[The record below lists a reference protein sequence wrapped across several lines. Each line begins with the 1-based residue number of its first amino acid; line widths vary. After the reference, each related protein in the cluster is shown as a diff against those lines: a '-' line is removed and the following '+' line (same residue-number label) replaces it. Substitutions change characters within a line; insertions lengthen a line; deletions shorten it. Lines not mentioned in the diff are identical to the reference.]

1 VREVIKHAKLFE
13 AGDYPDKGLS
23 VSEEDLDVMARTSG
37 EVPLT
42 VGHLDPDSENPLR
55 LGAVSNL
62 HRKGRELF
70 GVIRFAP
77 EAWSLLLRSGAKYLS
92 VCLDRLRK
100 RLLEV
105 SLVVKPRVPDA
116 RVRFSEDETPVR
128 IDVPFDSTLDD
139 KAGAVRAA
147 IYEAFGPGV
156 WVPEVYEDH
165 AIVERGADLLK
176 VPHRL
181 TRDGAVR
188 LGRGKRVERK
198 YVPLGAEDTRSRR
211 PAEGSRSQARL
222 HAEVE
227 ARIERWR
234 RDGRITPATEKHARR
249 LLLHAEPET
258 RRVFMDFVEAQPE
271 SILFTQV
278 TPFAMSDDEPLPE
291 LEPTEAALCERFGIG
306 LDEYRRIKRSAQ
318 GNHRQIGRRA

>member
-1 VREVIKHAKLFE
+1 MREVIKQAKLFE

-55 LGAVSNL
+55 LGTVSHL
-62 HRKGRELF
+62 QRRGRELF

-77 EAWSLLLRSGAKYLS
+77 EAWALLLRSGAKYLS

-105 SLVVKPRVPDA
+105 SLVVRPRVRDA
-116 RVRFSEDETPVR
+116 RVRFSEGDVPVR

-139 KAGAVRAA
+139 RTGAVRAA
-147 IYEAFGPGV
+147 IYDAFGPEV

-165 AIVERGADLLK
+165 AIVERGAELLK
-176 VPHRL
+176 VPYRF

-188 LGRGKRVERK
+188 LGRGKRVERR
-198 YVPLGAEDTRSRR
+198 YVPLSAEDARSRR
-211 PAEGSRSQARL
+211 PAEGSLSQARL
-222 HAEVE
+222 RSEAEE
-227 ARIERWR
+227 RIEQWR
-234 RDGRITPATEKHARR
+234 RGGRITPATEEYARR
-249 LLLHAEPET
+249 LLLHAPPET
-258 RRVFMDFVEAQPE
+258 RRMFMDFVEAQPE

-278 TPFAMSDDEPLPE
+278 TPFAMSEEEPLPE

-306 LDEYRRIKRSAQ
+306 LDEYRRIKHSAQ
-318 GNHRQIGRRA
+318 GNHRYTGRRA